1 MNAGVYWAKIR
12 PRNLKRSK
20 CLRKNFIRKKVLK
33 SQALAKKIA
42 TFADDTKAQDIVILD
57 MRGLVNFCDFFVIA
71 TGTSDRQARAI
82 AEGIEEGLKKEGE
95 DTNFSHSLKSLGAQQ
110 YSQENGAWIL
120 LDMGDV
126 VAHIFEPQAREFYAL
141 EHLWQD
147 AAKIEFKARS
157 KKK

>member
-1 MNAGVYWAKIR
+1 M
-12 PRNLKRSK
+12 PRN
-20 CLRKNFIRKKVLK
+20 NFIVKKVLK
-33 SQALAKKIA
+33 SQALAKRIA
-42 TFADDTKAQDIVILD
+42 KFADDTKAQDIVILD
-57 MRGLVNFCDFFVIA
+57 MRELVNFCDFFVIA

-82 AEGIEEGLKKEGE
+82 AQGIEEGLENDGIE
-95 DTNFSHSLKSLGAQQ
+95 VSPSRGLKSLGGLQ
-110 YSQENGAWIL
+110 YSQENGAWVV

-147 AAKIEFKARS
+147 AVKTEYKSRG

>member
-1 MNAGVYWAKIR
+1 V
-12 PRNLKRSK
+12 PRDIV
-20 CLRKNFIRKKVLK
+20 IRKKVLK
-33 SQALAKKIA
+33 SKALAQKVAK
-42 TFADDTKAQDIVILD
+42 FADDTKAQDIVILD
-57 MRGLVNFCDFFVIA
+57 MRALVNFCDYFVIA

-82 AEGIEEGLKKEGE
+82 AEGIEDGLKE
-95 DTNFSHSLKSLGAQQ
+95 DGVDVGFSRSLKALSGLQ
-110 YSQENGAWIL
+110 YSQENGAWVI

-147 AAKIEFKARS
+147 AVKTEYKTRG

>member
-1 MNAGVYWAKIR
+1 M
-12 PRNLKRSK
+12 PRN
-20 CLRKNFIRKKVLK
+20 NFISKKVLK
-33 SQALAKKIA
+33 SQALAQKVAK
-42 TFADDTKAQDIVILD
+42 FADDTKAQDIVILD

-82 AEGIEEGLKKEGE
+82 AEGIEEGLKNEGVE
-95 DTNFSHSLKSLGAQQ
+95 VNFSRSLKHLSGQQ
-110 YSQENGAWIL
+110 YPKENGAWVL

-147 AAKIEFKARS
+147 ALKIEYKTRG

>member
-1 MNAGVYWAKIR
+1 M
-12 PRNLKRSK
+12 PRN
-20 CLRKNFIRKKVLK
+20 NFIRNKVLK
-33 SQALAKKIA
+33 SEALAKKIA
-42 TFADDTKAQDIVILD
+42 KLAHDSKAQDIVILD

-82 AEGIEEGLKKEGE
+82 AEGIEEGLKEEGVE
-95 DTNFSHSLKSLGAQQ
+95 ANFNHSFKALGASQ
-110 YSQENGAWIL
+110 YSQENGAWVL
-120 LDMGDV
+120 QDMGDV

-147 AAKIEFKARS
+147 AVKIEYKSRG